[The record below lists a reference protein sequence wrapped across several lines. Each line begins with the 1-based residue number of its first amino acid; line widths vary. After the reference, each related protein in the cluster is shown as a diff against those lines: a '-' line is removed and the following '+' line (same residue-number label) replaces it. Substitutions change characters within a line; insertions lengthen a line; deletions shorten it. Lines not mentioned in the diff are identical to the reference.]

1 MRYIHEAEHEF
12 KGSEINDLQK
22 WRRGWDTQ
30 SCLGTILSCL
40 QQHARKPHGYWRF
53 PCSRLLQL
61 FPPFRMNST
70 NFELKQTPKSPNQ
83 KAHECEGVPS
93 KASWV
98 SFSGGAAFPY
108 AR

>member
-1 MRYIHEAEHEF
+1 MR
-12 KGSEINDLQK
+12 K
-22 WRRGWDTQ
+22 
-30 SCLGTILSCL
+30 
-40 QQHARKPHGYWRF
+40 KPHGYWRF

-108 AR
+108 ARRNAIVLSA